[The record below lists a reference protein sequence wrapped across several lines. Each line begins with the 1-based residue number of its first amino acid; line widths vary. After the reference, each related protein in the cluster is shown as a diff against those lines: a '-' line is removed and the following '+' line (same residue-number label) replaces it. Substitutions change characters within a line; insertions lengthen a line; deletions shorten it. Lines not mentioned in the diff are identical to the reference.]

1 MAHELYIS
9 IIFFE
14 RALLNVPLHLCL
26 DQAIQKITKHQTG
39 VGTGS
44 KVKSPT
50 EVKPWLDR

>member
-9 IIFFE
+9 ILLFE

-26 DQAIQKITKHQTG
+26 DQAIQNRTKHQTG
-39 VGTGS
+39 VGTGP
-44 KVKSPT
+44 KFKGLT